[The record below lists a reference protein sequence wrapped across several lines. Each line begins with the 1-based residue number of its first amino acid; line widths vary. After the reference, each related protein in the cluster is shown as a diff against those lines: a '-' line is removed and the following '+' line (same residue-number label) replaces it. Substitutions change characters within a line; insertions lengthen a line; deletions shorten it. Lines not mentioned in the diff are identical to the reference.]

1 MSVRLFILALFLV
14 GNLAHAQTDTPEGRW
29 KTIDDDSGEVQSVI
43 EIYPQGKS
51 YAGKIVQI
59 LTGNDEARCT
69 ECTGADKNKPILGLV
84 IIQDLVADADAPS
97 TWEDGTIID
106 PRKGSSY
113 RLSAWYENGNTDKL
127 YIRGKHWTGL
137 YRTQTWIRE

>member
-1 MSVRLFILALFLV
+1 MVRLLALVLFLV
-14 GNLAHAQTDTPEGRW
+14 GNLVYAQADSPVGRW
-29 KTIDDDSGEVQSVI
+29 KTVDDDSGEVQSII
-43 EIYPQGKS
+43 EIYPDGKK

-59 LTGNDEARCT
+59 LTGNDDARCT
-69 ECTGADKNKPILGLV
+69 ECSGANKGKPILGLV
-84 IIQDLVADADAPS
+84 IIEDLVADTDAPS
-97 TWEDGTIID
+97 VWEDGTILD

-113 RLSAWYENGNTDKL
+113 RLSAWYEDGNTNKL

>member
-1 MSVRLFILALFLV
+1 MVRLLALVLFLV
-14 GNLAHAQTDTPEGRW
+14 GNLVYAQADSPVGRW
-29 KTIDDDSGEVQSVI
+29 KTVDDDSGEVQSII
-43 EIYPQGKS
+43 EIYPDGKK

-59 LTGNDEARCT
+59 LTGNDDARCT
-69 ECTGADKNKPILGLV
+69 ECSGANKGKPILGLV
-84 IIQDLVADADAPS
+84 IIEDLVADTDAPS
-97 TWEDGTIID
+97 VWEDGTILD

-113 RLSAWYENGNTDKL
+113 RLSAWYEDGNTDKL